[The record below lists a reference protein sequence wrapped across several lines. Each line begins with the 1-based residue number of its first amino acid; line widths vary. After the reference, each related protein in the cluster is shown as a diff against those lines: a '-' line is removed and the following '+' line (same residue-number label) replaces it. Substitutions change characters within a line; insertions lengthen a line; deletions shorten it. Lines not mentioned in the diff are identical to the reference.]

1 MEDETLKA
9 KQLAQ
14 RLEVSPSTIDKWC
27 KAGCPRHEDKSFS
40 LVDVCRW
47 LSDRAYRGKAKQRA
61 WEILR
66 AYQPPSEDEKVAQT
80 EPQELG
86 ISPALDRLRNAE
98 ALAHQA
104 WLDAH
109 KKADPSVASRHKE
122 WQQCLEALRRME
134 QSLLE
139 VLETRRE
146 LLPTS
151 EVKNW
156 MATQIERSKAA
167 LLDVPAKIAP
177 ELEGM
182 TWPQIQKRL
191 REEISDALKDLSN
204 AP

>member
-1 MEDETLKA
+1 MEDETLNA

-14 RLEVSPSTIDKWC
+14 RLEVSPSTVDKWC
-27 KAGCPRHEDKSFS
+27 KTGCPRHEDKSFS

-66 AYQPPSEDEKVAQT
+66 AYQPPAENKKVAQT

-86 ISPALDRLRNAE
+86 ISPALDRLRSAE

-109 KKADPSVASRHKE
+109 KKADPSVATRHKE

-167 LLDVPAKIAP
+167 LLDIPAKVAP

>member
-1 MEDETLKA
+1 MDEVLNA

-14 RLEVSPSTIDKWC
+14 RMEVSPATVDKWR
-27 KAGCPRHEDKSFS
+27 KAGCPRREDKKFN

-47 LSDRAYRGKAKQRA
+47 LSDRAYRGKAKQIA

-66 AYQPPSEDEKVAQT
+66 AYQPPNEAENMPQT

-98 ALAHQA
+98 AMAHQA
-104 WLDAH
+104 WIDAH
-109 KKADPSVASRHKE
+109 QSADPSVSNRHKE

-134 QSLLE
+134 QSLLD
-139 VLETRRE
+139 VLEQRRE
-146 LLPTS
+146 LLPAA

-156 MATQIERSKAA
+156 MASQIERSKAA

-191 REEISDALKDLSN
+191 REEISDALKQLSKN
-204 AP
+204 P